1 MHYLRYLVC
10 LLLCSLGLHV
20 SGQALFSENFESG
33 ALPSN
38 WEVQT
43 LATDGGWRVG
53 NSQSLSSGYFPI
65 QSNNSSFFAGTNDDQ
80 CNCNKSNDRLISP
93 SIDLR
98 SVQAAVLS
106 FDAFYIDSGYQGLF
120 EDARVQVST
129 DKNSWVDVY
138 DLKGNASWQTH
149 FVNLTDYAGQAEIYI
164 SFLYND
170 GGGWLFGFALDNI
183 SVNVPEAL
191 DVELDKISSTSYAE
205 TGNPINI
212 EGVIN
217 NNGAETIQQL
227 EMAYAING
235 MVEATEQF
243 DNVNI
248 QALESEPFRFT
259 EAWIPE
265 MTGNFTVEVSIVSVN
280 GQADVDASDNNLSF
294 SVEILEKLERKNIIQ
309 DILNSSPD
317 IQTIADASNQLNR
330 PTDLDFFPILGK
342 DELWVVN
349 QRTESDGGSTLTIS
363 NASSNPDNMWL
374 RVDGNA
380 WHFMSLPTGIAFSD
394 DNYNFAVSPGVLDAN
409 HSGGTF
415 TGPALFSSDPA
426 IYAQPSGGNGSHLD
440 MLHGSPYS
448 MGIAH
453 DNGNAFWIYDNYN
466 KDIVYY
472 DFVEDHGPGNDDHS
486 DGIVRRYSNMGINAD
501 TDIPNHMILD
511 KNSGWLYF
519 VDNGND
525 RVVRLNTNSGS
536 STTPLALINEQ
547 LAEHSRVNGY
557 TWEVIIEGLDRPCG
571 IELID
576 NILLIGEY
584 NTGEIIAYDMN
595 SDFSEVGRIETAA
608 VGLTGIKVGPDGS
621 VWYTN
626 RILNKLNK
634 IQVGET
640 TSTEDILFGTQIS
653 VWPNPSSEHLIIDFS
668 KNQLDTEKY
677 ISILDLSGKLLFRQ
691 TVKGDRASIDV
702 SGFNTGGYL
711 LRLRS
716 NGLSTTKKILID
728 N

>member
-1 MHYLRYLVC
+1 MHYVKYLFC
-10 LLLCSLGLHV
+10 LLICSFGIKA
-20 SGQALFSENFESG
+20 SSQALFSENFESG
-33 ALPSN
+33 ALPST

-53 NSQSLSSGYFPI
+53 NSQSLSSAYFPI
-65 QSNNSSFFAGTNDDQ
+65 QSNNSSFFVGTNDDQ

-93 SIDLR
+93 AIDL
-98 SVQAAVLS
+98 STVQAAVLS
-106 FDAFYIDSGYQGLF
+106 FDAFYIDSGYQGQF

-129 DKNSWVDVY
+129 DKNNWVDVY
-138 DLKGNASWQTH
+138 DIEGNTSWHTH
-149 FVNLTDYAGQAEIYI
+149 FVNLSEYAGQAEVYI
-164 SFLYND
+164 SFQYND
-170 GGGWLFGFALDNI
+170 GGGWLFGFALDNVTV
-183 SVNVPEAL
+183 SVPEAL
-191 DVELDKISSTSYAE
+191 DVELTKISSIAFAE
-205 TGNPINI
+205 TGNPITI
-212 EGVIN
+212 DGELN

-227 EMAYAING
+227 EVAYTLNG
-235 MVEATEQF
+235 ELESTEVF

-248 QALESEPFRFT
+248 QALQSGSFSFT
-259 EAWIPE
+259 QAWIPE
-265 MTGNFTVEVSIVSVN
+265 MTGNFTVEVTIVSVN

-294 SVEILEKLERKNIIQ
+294 NVEIVEKLERKNIIQ
-309 DILNSSPD
+309 DILNSTPD
-317 IQTIADASNQLNR
+317 IQTIATASDQLNR

-363 NASSNPDNMWL
+363 NASSTADNRWL

-394 DNYNFAVSPGVLDAN
+394 DNFNFAVSPGVLDAN

-453 DNGNAFWIYDNYN
+453 DSGNAFWIYDNYN

-486 DGIVRRYSNMGINAD
+486 DGIVRRYSNMGISAD
-501 TDIPNHMILD
+501 ADIPNHMILD
-511 KNSGWLYF
+511 KSSGWLYF

-525 RVVRLNTNSGS
+525 RVIRLNTNSGTS
-536 STTPLALINEQ
+536 STPLALINEQ

-557 TWEVIIEGLDRPCG
+557 SWEVLIEGLDRPCG
-571 IELID
+571 IEIID
-576 NILLIGEY
+576 NVLLVGEY
-584 NTGEIIAYDMN
+584 NTGEIIAYDMDT
-595 SDFSEVGRIETAA
+595 DFNEMGRIETGV

-626 RILNKLNK
+626 RILNELNK

-640 TSTEDILFGTQIS
+640 TSTEDILLSENTR
-653 VWPNPSSEHLIIDFS
+653 VWPNPVSNLLHTQFNKELAGQNKSVSIHTVAGQMIYRENT
-668 KNQLDTEKY
+668 NQNVL
-677 ISILDLSGKLLFRQ
+677 
-691 TVKGDRASIDV
+691 VIDV
-702 SGFNTGGYL
+702 SQYESGMYL
-711 LRLRS
+711 IHIKTNEAHTVR
-716 NGLSTTKKILID
+716 KIDISR
-728 N
+728 

>member
-1 MHYLRYLVC
+1 
-10 LLLCSLGLHV
+10 
-20 SGQALFSENFESG
+20 
-33 ALPSN
+33 
-38 WEVQT
+38 
-43 LATDGGWRVG
+43 
-53 NSQSLSSGYFPI
+53 
-65 QSNNSSFFAGTNDDQ
+65 
-80 CNCNKSNDRLISP
+80 
-93 SIDLR
+93 
-98 SVQAAVLS
+98 
-106 FDAFYIDSGYQGLF
+106 
-120 EDARVQVST
+120 
-129 DKNSWVDVY
+129 
-138 DLKGNASWQTH
+138 
-149 FVNLTDYAGQAEIYI
+149 
-164 SFLYND
+164 
-170 GGGWLFGFALDNI
+170 
-183 SVNVPEAL
+183 
-191 DVELDKISSTSYAE
+191 
-205 TGNPINI
+205 
-212 EGVIN
+212 
-217 NNGAETIQQL
+217 
-227 EMAYAING
+227 
-235 MVEATEQF
+235 
-243 DNVNI
+243 
-248 QALESEPFRFT
+248 
-259 EAWIPE
+259 
-265 MTGNFTVEVSIVSVN
+265 
-280 GQADVDASDNNLSF
+280 
-294 SVEILEKLERKNIIQ
+294 
-309 DILNSSPD
+309 
-317 IQTIADASNQLNR
+317 
-330 PTDLDFFPILGK
+330 
-342 DELWVVN
+342 
-349 QRTESDGGSTLTIS
+349 
-363 NASSNPDNMWL
+363 
-374 RVDGNA
+374 
-380 WHFMSLPTGIAFSD
+380 
-394 DNYNFAVSPGVLDAN
+394 
-409 HSGGTF
+409 
-415 TGPALFSSDPA
+415 
-426 IYAQPSGGNGSHLD
+426 
-440 MLHGSPYS
+440 

-525 RVVRLNTNSGS
+525 RVVRLNTISGS

-653 VWPNPSSEHLIIDFS
+653 VWPNPSSENLIIDFS